1 MQVVALQKICG
12 ILKETPFF
20 TLMPPTLNFILRL
33 AALAIFVFLGY
44 HALQPETKQVSINAF
59 GSSISTK

>member
-1 MQVVALQKICG
+1 
-12 ILKETPFF
+12 
-20 TLMPPTLNFILRL
+20 MPPTLNFILRL

-44 HALQPETKQVSINAF
+44 HALQPETKQVYINAF